1 MVRPSRA
8 GGSDGFHFLGLG
20 RSIRQKVSIRHIS
33 PGSFLQIIGRPLH
46 LRQTIG
52 RRRLDSDLHFTNP
65 RSAPA
70 IGRTRENVRC
80 GSCRRNLSPRP
91 LFGRGTRGTVH
102 GRKRSH
108 RPLAPRVQ
116 RPRRK
121 LTRTPN
127 SVFCISAFR
136 ISNFCFRI
144 SAFLSRRCPIRSFRK

>member
-102 GRKRSH
+102 GRKGSH

-127 SVFCISAFR
+127 SELRFQHFSFQDFNFLLSHFR
-136 ISNFCFRI
+136 LSLAPLSN
-144 SAFLSRRCPIRSFRK
+144 P